1 MTQITLKKATIKD
14 ELLIYN
20 WFNNKENLSYKIKTK
35 KKISLRTHTI
45 WIKRFFKERLG
56 CILIINFQNKAIG
69 NIRLSNIK
77 KKNYEVDIFIDKKY
91 RNLNIASSSLQR
103 LEKKL
108 EKGTI
113 IYSYIKKNN
122 LKSMKFFKK
131 NNYLLFKSTKN
142 IWYLKKSI

>member
-1 MTQITLKKATIKD
+1 M
-14 ELLIYN
+14 
-20 WFNNKENLSYKIKTK
+20 
-35 KKISLRTHTI
+35 
-45 WIKRFFKERLG
+45 
-56 CILIINFQNKAIG
+56 IINFQNKAIG